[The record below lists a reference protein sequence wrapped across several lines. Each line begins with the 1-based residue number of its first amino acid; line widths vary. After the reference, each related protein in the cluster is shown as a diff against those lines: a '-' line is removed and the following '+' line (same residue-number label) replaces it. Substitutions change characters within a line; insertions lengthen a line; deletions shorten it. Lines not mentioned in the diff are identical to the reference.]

1 MSVDFFNF
9 LRKQVSVHYNE
20 VADASAH
27 NEEVEDLVASEV
39 FMFVI
44 ENRYFQCINNTADC
58 VDNTSCK
65 QPSES
70 GQRHIAE
77 NLCKC
82 KDTRPSHSD
91 IKNGETHFGKIP
103 KKL

>member
-1 MSVDFFNF
+1 MIFNF

-58 VDNTSCK
+58 VDIIPPAS
-65 QPSES
+65 
-70 GQRHIAE
+70 
-77 NLCKC
+77 
-82 KDTRPSHSD
+82 SHPKAAKG
-91 IKNGETHFGKIP
+91 ILRKICANARTHVHPIP
-103 KKL
+103 I